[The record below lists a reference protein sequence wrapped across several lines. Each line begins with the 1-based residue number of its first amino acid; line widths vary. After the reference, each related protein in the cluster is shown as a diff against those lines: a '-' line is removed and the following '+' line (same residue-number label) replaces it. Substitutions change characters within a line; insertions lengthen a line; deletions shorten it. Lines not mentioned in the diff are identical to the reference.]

1 MNPPDE
7 ELVRR
12 FQGGED
18 TAFETLVERWY
29 TPLLNLAWRLTG
41 ERDDAEEI
49 RQMALIKI
57 FQGAG
62 DFHGRSRFSTWVYRI
77 CLNLVRD
84 RHRKSEVQ
92 KRTFDL
98 LREETGADSEIES
111 TTPLSSF
118 ERQERAQRVAE
129 AVLSL
134 PQQMREVV
142 VLRHYHDL
150 PFPAIAEVTGAPVT
164 TVKSRM
170 QMGLE
175 KLRVKL
181 QHLEA

>member
-1 MNPPDE
+1 MKPSDE

-12 FQGGED
+12 FQSGED

-41 ERDDAEEI
+41 EREDAEEI

-57 FQGAG
+57 FQGSQ
-62 DFHGRSRFSTWVYRI
+62 DFQQRSRFSTWVYRI

-84 RHRKSEVQ
+84 RHRRDEVRQ
-92 KRTFDL
+92 RAFDV
-98 LREETGADSEIES
+98 LREDGGEDEVEAH
-111 TTPLSSF
+111 TPLTSF
-118 ERQERAQRVAE
+118 ERQERAQRVAQ
-129 AVLSL
+129 AVLAL
-134 PQQMREVV
+134 PNTIREVV

-150 PFPAIAEVTGAPVT
+150 PFPAIAEITGAPVT

-175 KLRVKL
+175 TLRVRL